1 MRRLWPQT
9 LAGQLVLLLLVALL
23 VAQFTSFVI
32 FRDERRV
39 AFVARGREQ
48 VIDRTITLVHLLR
61 ETPAELHPRI
71 VRAASGGVLS
81 FDIAARSPIEDTA
94 AHRDNPLA
102 RMLAQALDGAGVGTV
117 LVDIDRPMPHPA
129 KARRESEHRRGL
141 EAEEDDDG
149 HHPSRKRLE
158 RAGLA
163 LAVAVELT
171 QGRWLVARAGPVPP
185 PPGWQLSYL
194 IAFALTAALV
204 SLAAVWAVRRLTR
217 PLSDLAQAADDFGRG
232 LGGPVL
238 EERGPVEIR
247 RTVRAFNLMRER
259 LRRFVDDRT
268 RMLAAIGH
276 DLRTPLTSLRLR
288 AEFVED
294 DETRQ
299 KIIETLEEMQ
309 RMVEAALGFLREEA
323 ANEPAAEVDL
333 AALVESVVLD
343 YADLGH
349 PVGFAGGDAIRLRC
363 RPDALRR
370 ALRNLIENALRYGT
384 RAQVRLEQAPSE
396 VRILVEDEGPGI
408 PPEMLERV
416 FEPFVRVEESRSR
429 ETGGIGLG
437 LAIARTIARSHG
449 GDVRLSN
456 RPAGGLCAMIVLPRD
471 SRTGQ
476 TRP

>member
-1 MRRLWPQT
+1 
-9 LAGQLVLLLLVALL
+9 
-23 VAQFTSFVI
+23 
-32 FRDERRV
+32 
-39 AFVARGREQ
+39 
-48 VIDRTITLVHLLR
+48 VIDRTVTLVHLLR

-71 VRAASGGVLS
+71 VRAASGGSLS
-81 FDIAARSPIEDTA
+81 FGMATASPIEDTP

-102 RMLAQALDGAGVGTV
+102 RMLAQALNGAAVGTV
-117 LVDIDRPMPHPA
+117 LVDIDRPMPDPA
-129 KARRESEHRRGL
+129 KARRAHDHAHEREEEEASDDHHRG
-141 EAEEDDDG
+141 
-149 HHPSRKRLE
+149 RKKPE
-158 RAGLA
+158 RPVLA
-163 LAVAVELT
+163 LAVAVDLT
-171 QGRWLVARAGPVPP
+171 DGRWLVARAGPVPP

-204 SLAAVWAVRRLTR
+204 CLAAMGAVRRLTR
-217 PLSDLAQAADDFGRG
+217 PLSALAQAADDFGRG

-238 EERGPVEIR
+238 EERGPLEVR

-323 ANEPAAEVDL
+323 ANEPVAEVDL
-333 AALVESVVLD
+333 GALVESVVTD
-343 YADLGH
+343 YADLGQE
-349 PVGFAGGDAIRLRC
+349 VRFAGGVGVRLRC

-370 ALRNLIENALRYGT
+370 ALRNLIENALRYGK
-384 RAQVRLEQAPSE
+384 RAQVRLEQTLGE

-416 FEPFVRVEESRSR
+416 FEPFVRVEQSRSR

-456 RPAGGLCAMIVLPRD
+456 RPQGGLCAMIVLPRD